1 MWIKSCTMETSDIV
15 TRIYKREPSNRL
27 TLIHFQSRDGVFRE
41 IPDEIPD
48 SLKEGLL
55 KVGIKSLFSHQEES
69 IKLALDGKNI
79 VIATA
84 TASGKTLCYNIP
96 VLSKLIEKPESRS
109 LYLFPTKALSADQ
122 STGLKNL
129 MEVTGL
135 NKQMHTYD
143 GDTPPNIRQVLRKS
157 GSIILTNPDML
168 HKAILPHHTKWTQLF
183 ENLDYVVIDELHQY
197 RGVFGSHMANVM
209 RRLKRIANFYGSH
222 PQFIMSSATIKNPGE
237 LASKIIEDDVEVVS
251 KDGSPHGDN
260 YLMVYNP
267 PVVDAQMGF
276 RKSVTFEAVRFALEC
291 LREDIQTIVFA
302 RSRVRVEQI
311 LRLLRDGVKKHNI
324 SESRIRGYRGGYLP
338 LERREIEKGL
348 RDGSILG
355 VVSTNALELGIDI
368 GQLEAA
374 VIAGYP
380 GTIASLRQQSGRA
393 GRKQQSSLAILV
405 LSNNPLDQYIY
416 SNPKYLIESSPEA
429 GLINPDNLYVMISHI
444 KCAAFELPFVDNE
457 KFGTAEIS
465 PILEHLR
472 ENGVVNHS
480 GGRWFWMTDKYP
492 ADEISLRNS
501 SEGNVTIHDVTS
513 GRTIGEIDMFSAPML
528 VHDQAI
534 YIHGGIT
541 YHVDKLD
548 FKERK
553 AFIRRVNV
561 DYFTDANLQVQ
572 LSVLDEL
579 KSSDDDGVNI
589 GHGEV
594 SVTAMTS
601 VFKKVK
607 MTTHENLGW
616 GEVHLP
622 EMPMDTTSWWL
633 TLDGNLLLKYSQ
645 SEIGLAL
652 LGLGNLLI
660 GILPINLMCDPKDL
674 ALHIEVKSPHFRN
687 PTIFIY
693 ETNAGGVGLSENIF
707 DMGVQPLA
715 MAMDVALGCKCK
727 DGCPA
732 CVGPPTSGGPTSKEL
747 TIKLIKDILKI

>member
-1 MWIKSCTMETSDIV
+1 MEAADIV
-15 TRIYKREPSNRL
+15 AQIYQRESSDRL
-27 TLIHFQSRDGVFRE
+27 TLIHFKSREGEFSDIPTFIPEVIRDGL
-41 IPDEIPD
+41 
-48 SLKEGLL
+48 SKM
-55 KVGIKSLFSHQEES
+55 GIKSLYSHQADAIE
-69 IKLALDGKNI
+69 LAQSRKNV

-96 VLSKLIEKPESRS
+96 VLSKLAVKPESRS
-109 LYLFPTKALSADQ
+109 LYLFPTKALSSDQ
-122 STGLKNL
+122 STGLKQL
-129 MEVTGL
+129 MEEIGL
-135 NKQMHTYD
+135 KKQMHTYD

-168 HKAILPHHTKWTQLF
+168 HTAILPHHTKWTQLF
-183 ENLDYVVIDELHQY
+183 ENLDFIIIDELHQY
-197 RGVFGSHMANVM
+197 RGVFGSHLANVI
-209 RRLKRIANFYGSH
+209 RRLKRIANFYWSH
-222 PQFIMSSATIKNPGE
+222 PQFIMSSATINNPAD
-237 LASKIIEDDVEVVS
+237 LASKIIEEDVEVVD

-260 YLMVYNP
+260 YLFVYNP

-276 RKSVTFEAVRFALEC
+276 RKSVTFEAVRFALDC
-291 LREDIQTIVFA
+291 LKDEIQTIVFA

-311 LRLLRDGVKKHNI
+311 LSLLKDGVKRLNI
-324 SESRIRGYRGGYLP
+324 SQDKIRGYRGGYLP

-348 RDGSILG
+348 RDGSVLG

-380 GTIASLRQQSGRA
+380 GSIASLRQQIGRA
-393 GRKQQSSLAILV
+393 GRKQQSSLGILV
-405 LSNNPLDQYIY
+405 LSNNPLDQYIF
-416 SNPKYLIESSPEA
+416 SHPKFLVESSPES

-444 KCAAFELPFVDNE
+444 KCAAFELPFVDGE
-457 KFGTAEIS
+457 RFGTAEIT

-480 GGRWFWMTDKYP
+480 NGRWFWMTDKYP
-492 ADEISLRNS
+492 ADEISLRNA
-501 SEGNVTIHDVTS
+501 SEGNVTIHDVSS

-534 YIHGGIT
+534 YIHEGVT

-548 FKERK
+548 FNERK
-553 AFIRRVNV
+553 AFIRRVKV
-561 DYFTDANLQVQ
+561 DYFTDANLQVSV
-572 LSVLDEL
+572 SVLRENNESEFDAF
-579 KSSDDDGVNI
+579 KVGS
-589 GHGEV
+589 GEI
-594 SVTAMTS
+594 SVTALTS

-607 MTTHENLGW
+607 MSTHENLGW
-616 GEVHLP
+616 GEIHLP

-633 TLDGNLLLKYSQ
+633 NLDANLEMKYTQ
-645 SEIGLAL
+645 SE
-652 LGLGNLLI
+652 LGLGLQGIGNLLI

-674 ALHIEVKSPHFRN
+674 ALHVMVKSPHFRL

-707 DMGVQPLA
+707 DMGKQALF
-715 MAMDVALGCKCK
+715 MARDVVKTCKCK

-732 CVGPPTSGGPTSKEL
+732 CVGPPSIGAPSSKAI
-747 TIKLIKDILKI
+747 TIKVLNDLIGD